1 MTLVV
6 GSVVQLRASRDG
18 GGASHSELAKAG
30 IVWKVAGD
38 QVLWVPIANSRG
50 DGQALHRA
58 DIRVTDMGVHTAA
71 GFPVPRPVI
80 ECRKLIRWALAMFE
94 GRPVLG
100 NVPPALMAEIA
111 AMQLREARQLVAE
124 TRLENIYQRPNPPRG
139 ARSTIAGKRRS
150 AGWPRSAGRASAA
163 RPGRT
168 ICARP
173 HDPARHRAP
182 PGRAVGH
189 GRP

>member
-18 GGASHSELAKAG
+18 GGASHSESAKAG
-30 IVWKVAGD
+30 IVWKIEGGE
-38 QVLWVPIANSRG
+38 VLWVPIANSRG

-80 ECRKLIRWALAMFE
+80 ECRKLIRSPLAMFE

-124 TRLENIYQRPNPPRG
+124 TRLENIYQRPNPPTWGALDDRG
-139 ARSTIAGKRRS
+139 ESTERRM
-150 AGWPRSAGRASAA
+150 AALGGAPIGGAA
-163 RPGRT
+163 RKDDLRE
-168 ICARP
+168 A
-173 HDPARHRAP
+173 A
-182 PGRAVGH
+182 
-189 GRP
+189 